1 MARKLRRRLGIDAE
15 VGNLTGTT
23 MNVRKL
29 IVPPKSTPFWL
40 NKMRLSLCTDLAT
53 SFSQFPS
60 YSVKT

>member
-29 IVPPKSTPFWL
+29 IVPPKSTPVLVEQDAPIF
-40 NKMRLSLCTDLAT
+40 M
-53 SFSQFPS
+53 
-60 YSVKT
+60 